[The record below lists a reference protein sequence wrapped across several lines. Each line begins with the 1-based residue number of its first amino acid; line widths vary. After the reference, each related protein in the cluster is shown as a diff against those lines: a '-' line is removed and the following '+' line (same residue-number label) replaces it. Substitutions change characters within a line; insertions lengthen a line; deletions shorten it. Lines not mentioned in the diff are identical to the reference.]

1 MMIANYDLL
10 QLGLEQGNISSS
22 GDTEDNTRVRS
33 VGYIEISAFSTNAT
47 LLVTSSTG
55 KDVQINFIGY
65 SSRDSSATVC
75 NLYWYNSP
83 RKFDITSYSD
93 IKYFRVVLKY
103 SDNSEFLPS
112 EIAIANAEIEYPPP
126 WIVEDN
132 RLTHIELSEPLT
144 GKYIVEP
151 YPPFWWYVQDGRLT
165 HVGLP
170 EPISTIMS
178 EPYPPFW
185 WYVQDGKLIH
195 VGLPERVNLGAFA
208 DCTNLRRVIIP
219 PSVKYIGE
227 YAFANTALTSVT
239 IARDCEFFPTSF
251 PPRCIINYYN

>member
-33 VGYIEISAFSTNAT
+33 VGYIEISAFSKNAT

-55 KDVQINFIGY
+55 KDVLVNFIGY
-65 SSRDSSATVC
+65 SSRDSSAIVC

-83 RKFDITSYSD
+83 YKFDISSYSD
-93 IKYFRVVLKY
+93 IKYFRVVLRY
-103 SDNSEFLPS
+103 WDNSEFLSS
-112 EIAIANAEIEYPPP
+112 EIATANAEIEYPPP

-144 GKYIVEP
+144 DKYIVEP
-151 YPPFWWYVQDGRLT
+151 YPPFWWYV
-165 HVGLP
+165 
-170 EPISTIMS
+170 EN
-178 EPYPPFW
+178 
-185 WYVQDGKLIH
+185 GKLTH